1 MGRIPKLV
9 PSSIDNKWR
18 VQTPSN
24 VPIER
29 SQRDFRTPPLSLRVT
44 PLFGFGQK
52 RLRTLPHCQTEIM
65 YRYEGSTCPLRKTP
79 FKRPDSTYF
88 LEVFANYISKFGV
101 LFLLGQKL
109 NRFQPCSFLFL
120 DVSKKNACNVG
131 GNNREHLPYIL
142 SERAHG
148 VGICFVIF
156 FSMGDDTVNGVPS
169 ACA

>member
-1 MGRIPKLV
+1 M
-9 PSSIDNKWR
+9 
-18 VQTPSN
+18 QTLSN

-101 LFLLGQKL
+101 LCLLGQKL
-109 NRFQPCSFLFL
+109 NRFQPRSFLFR
-120 DVSKKNACNVG
+120 VF
-131 GNNREHLPYIL
+131 RENCMQRGRKQQRAPLVDT
-142 SERAHG
+142 ERTG
-148 VGICFVIF
+148 PRGRQL
-156 FSMGDDTVNGVPS
+156 
-169 ACA
+169 